1 MTSHATQGH
10 SYLWSGIK
18 VLAMASGSDTVPVK
32 EIGPLWLEHKQ
43 MAKVSDLVP
52 LGMTY
57 FHGQVP

>member
-1 MTSHATQGH
+1 ME
-10 SYLWSGIK
+10 
-18 VLAMASGSDTVPVK
+18 SGSDTVPVK

-57 FHGQVP
+57 YHGEVPRG